1 MTRTRLSIGDL
12 HLSVTASGAGRP
24 FLFIHGLC
32 GDSGQTTEL
41 LPQVAG
47 WRGICPD
54 CRGHGD
60 SEFGDIASLSIA
72 QFTADMIALS
82 RTLDGPSPVIGG
94 ISMGAAIALRAA
106 VTHPDSFSG
115 LVLARPAWVD
125 RPAPDNLAPHRRIAG
140 DMAAFGPDR
149 AHAMFE
155 DSAMARDIARQAPD
169 NLNSLLGF
177 FARQPAWQTQ
187 ALLAAIAHDGPGVS
201 RSAIAAI
208 DMPCLVIGTGRDL
221 AHPLAMAEELA
232 GLVPKARL
240 VEITSKSDNRDE
252 YAEGFRAALRQF
264 LEEME

>member
-47 WRGICPD
+47 WGGICPD

-60 SEFGDIASLSIA
+60 SDFGDIASLSIA

-115 LVLARPAWVD
+115 LVLARPTSPGRHRTIWTPFSGSSRD
-125 RPAPDNLAPHRRIAG
+125 SRPGRHRRFWRRSR
-140 DMAAFGPDR
+140 MTDR
-149 AHAMFE
+149 
-155 DSAMARDIARQAPD
+155 
-169 NLNSLLGF
+169 G
-177 FARQPAWQTQ
+177 
-187 ALLAAIAHDGPGVS
+187 
-201 RSAIAAI
+201 
-208 DMPCLVIGTGRDL
+208 
-221 AHPLAMAEELA
+221 
-232 GLVPKARL
+232 
-240 VEITSKSDNRDE
+240 
-252 YAEGFRAALRQF
+252 
-264 LEEME
+264 

>member
-1 MTRTRLSIGDL
+1 MRRTRLSIGDL
-12 HLSVTASGAGRP
+12 CLSITDSGAGQP

-41 LPQVAG
+41 LPQITG
-47 WRGICPD
+47 WRGICPE

-60 SEFGDIASLSIA
+60 SDFGDTAGLSIA
-72 QFTADMIALS
+72 QFTTDMIALS
-82 RTLDGPSPVIGG
+82 RTLDGPPPVIGG

-125 RPAPDNLAPHRRIAG
+125 QPAPENLAPHRRIAE
-140 DMAAFGPDR
+140 DMAAFGADR
-149 AHAMFE
+149 ARAMFE
-155 DSAMARDIARQAPD
+155 ESAMARDIARQAPD
-169 NLNSLLGF
+169 NLDSLLGF
-177 FARQPAWQTQ
+177 FARQPTRQTQ

-201 RSAIAAI
+201 RSAIAAL
-208 DMPCLVIGTGRDL
+208 DMPCLVIGTTRDL

-240 VEITSKSDNRDE
+240 VEITSKSDNRDD
-252 YAEGFRAALRQF
+252 YVKDFRAALRQF
-264 LEEME
+264 LEETE